1 MAVYYINTDLD
12 LVSQSDLKPFASA
25 LEAQS
30 LCTLHV
36 ENESNLRWVGRFETN
51 VQYTDPETNISAML
65 DVIENLNPAIL
76 RDWEDCSAKEFNIG
90 YASGRGPKQ
99 IVHRLNAQLLSRIAR
114 LGASVGITVYPIQD
128 S

>member
-1 MAVYYINTDLD
+1 MTVDYINTDLD

-90 YASGRGPKQ
+90 YASGSGSGP
-99 IVHRLNAQLLSRIAR
+99 IEDRLSDPLRSRLAK
-114 LGASVGITVYPIQD
+114 LGASVRTSVYSIQNP
-128 S
+128 